1 METLYEKIKRISKEC
16 GFRSVAEFERECGFK
31 NRTLVEWDQHSPS
44 VDKVSAVAEVLGVS
58 VDYLLGRTDEKD
70 ELLEHLA
77 RNKDLKAFMMTAS
90 KCTPDELKALE
101 GMIRTWK
108 KSLD

>member
-16 GFRSVAEFERECGFK
+16 GFKSIAELERVCGFK
-31 NRTLVEWDQHSPS
+31 NRTFVEWDDHSPS

-58 VDYLLGRTDEKD
+58 VDYLLGRTEEKD
-70 ELLEHLA
+70 ELLEKLA
-77 RNKDLKAFMMTAS
+77 RNEDLKAFMMTAS
-90 KCTPDELKALE
+90 KCSAEELRALE

-108 KSLD
+108 KS